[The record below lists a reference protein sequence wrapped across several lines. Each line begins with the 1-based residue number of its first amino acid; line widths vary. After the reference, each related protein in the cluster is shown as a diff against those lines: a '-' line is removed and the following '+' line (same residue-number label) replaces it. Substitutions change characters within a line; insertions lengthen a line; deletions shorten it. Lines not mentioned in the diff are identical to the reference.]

1 MRRAVATACL
11 RYLSRREYGRDE
23 LRHKLLAKAFPE
35 AVIDEVLADLIRE
48 GLQSD
53 ARFAAS
59 FTRDRVQKGC
69 GPYRINR
76 ELRERG
82 VDVEDNPDLAD
93 ADWDELIEKVY
104 VKRFGES
111 LPESLPERAARERF
125 LVGRGFGREQIRR
138 LFRRLRD
145 GGDG

>member
-1 MRRAVATACL
+1 MRQAVATACL
-11 RYLSRREYGRDE
+11 RYLSRREYGCDE

-35 AVIDEVLADLIRE
+35 AVVDEVLADLVRE

-53 ARFAAS
+53 VRFVAS
-59 FTRDRVQKGC
+59 FTRDRVQKGR
-69 GPYRINR
+69 GPYRISR

-82 VDVEDNPDLAD
+82 VDVEENPDLAD
-93 ADWDELIEKVY
+93 TDWDELIGKVY

-111 LPESLPERAARERF
+111 LPDSLPERAARERF
-125 LVGRGFGREQIRR
+125 LVGRGFGREHIRR

-145 GGDG
+145 GGDD